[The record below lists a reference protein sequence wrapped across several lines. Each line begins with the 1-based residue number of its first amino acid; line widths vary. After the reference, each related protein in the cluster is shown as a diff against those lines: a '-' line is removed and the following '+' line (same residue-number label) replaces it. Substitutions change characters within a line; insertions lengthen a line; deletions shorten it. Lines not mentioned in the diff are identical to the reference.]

1 MAAAAELAAAQK
13 LADLIGWPNAL
24 MLAAWAGGHAVSI
37 PVRASKDHT
46 LVRLIGSEAVEALAA
61 RGEPT
66 ISVPSLSLKE
76 VRLRGQVH
84 RLAQLGISAAQT
96 AELTG
101 TTRRT
106 VQRHLAALRGR
117 GRMFTGESETPEPE
131 TPRAPPGA
139 PGSVTVGQ
147 LLGMEPPL
155 QPERPP
161 PREARRRSHEGDPRA
176 PSPKPPRPS
185 PVDIVRQLE
194 AERLQ
199 RACEALRHSEE

>member
-84 RLAQLGISAAQT
+84 RLAMLGLSAAQT

-106 VQRHLAALRGR
+106 VQRHLAALRSR
-117 GRMFTGESETPEPE
+117 GRMFTGEAPEPE
-131 TPRAPPGA
+131 APRAPQSAAG
-139 PGSVTVGQ
+139 VTVGA
-147 LLGMEPPL
+147 LLGLEPPP

-161 PREARRRSHEGDPRA
+161 PREARRRSHEGDPRT
-176 PSPKPPRPS
+176 PPTKPPRFS
-185 PVDIVRQLE
+185 AVEVVRQLE